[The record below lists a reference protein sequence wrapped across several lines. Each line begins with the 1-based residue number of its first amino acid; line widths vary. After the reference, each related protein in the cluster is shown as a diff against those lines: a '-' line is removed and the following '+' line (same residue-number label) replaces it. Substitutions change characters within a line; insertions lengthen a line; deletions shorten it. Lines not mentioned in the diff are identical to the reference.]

1 MPSFKPSRMHTVA
14 KFLGQLLMAIAGF
27 ALYLSGLAWWR
38 GDTASGVAGAGIA
51 LGIALPG
58 WLFFSWGR
66 VAERR
71 RRAAELVQ
79 TRNRFTIDEV
89 AAVLRA
95 SSEVAHVFIADQIR
109 TRGLELTYQQ
119 ETRGYARRGLPAA
132 VSTPRAC
139 ASCGVVVAPT
149 DAGFCPSCGARWA

>member
-1 MPSFKPSRMHTVA
+1 MHTVA
-14 KFLGQLLMAIAGF
+14 KFVGQLLMAIAGVT
-27 ALYLSGLAWWR
+27 LSLSGLAWWR
-38 GDTASGVAGAGIA
+38 GDTAAGVAGAAIA

-71 RRAAELVQ
+71 RQAAELIQ

-109 TRGLELTYQQ
+109 TGGLELVYQQ
-119 ETRGYARRGLPAA
+119 EMRGYARRGLPAA
-132 VSTPRAC
+132 VSPPRPC
-139 ASCGVVVAPT
+139 ASCGVVVTPT
-149 DAGFCPSCGARWA
+149 ETGFCPSCGARWA